1 MTTTQLTIL
10 GFVLLFLGTTLGS
23 AVVLFVRK
31 ELSERLNTLFL
42 GFAGGIMIAASV
54 WSLLIPAIDSASA
67 KWGDLSWVPAAIGFL
82 IGGLF
87 LVLLDRVI
95 PHIHNHTHEEEGPK
109 SQIHKTIKLFFA
121 VTIHNIPEGIAVSIP
136 ILHATGSRRK
146 ALTYTMWTGLAE
158 PIGAIF
164 GIVFLLPFWT
174 PIVSALLLAAVSGI
188 MVFIALDE
196 LLPGAEEYGHHH
208 YSIAGVILGMLIM
221 AISLLIL

>member
-1 MTTTQLTIL
+1 MTTTQVTIL

-23 AVVLFVRK
+23 VVVLFVRK

-67 KWGDLSWVPAAIGFL
+67 KWGDLSWVPAAVGFL

-87 LVLLDRVI
+87 LVLLDRII

-121 VTIHNIPEGIAVSIP
+121 VTIHNIPEGLAVGFAFGAAAVAGDMAAYIWLRLAWLSVSVCSISPRVLPLRSRCEMLWVAIAEP
-136 ILHATGSRRK
+136 F
-146 ALTYTMWTGLAE
+146 GLA
-158 PIGAIF
+158 PQ
-164 GIVFLLPFWT
+164 VVLLNLC
-174 PIVSALLLAAVSGI
+174 LLC
-188 MVFIALDE
+188 LDTTCR
-196 LLPGAEEYGHHH
+196 
-208 YSIAGVILGMLIM
+208 
-221 AISLLIL
+221 LILSICIRGCWPLRQVR